1 MPQMAPNTLTARAT
15 SQRDETRNASLSACN
30 YPLLPPSVVHST
42 LMQQETTMKR
52 IGSMLTRARR
62 ALKLSNSLPAW
73 LFAGAA
79 LAFGHGAFAAD
90 VKAAADAKI
99 PVVAAENFYGDVVRQ
114 LGGDRVEVTSI
125 LSNPDQDPHLFEASP
140 ATARALQHASLVV
153 YNGADYDP
161 WMGKLLAASKG
172 AQRTVIVAADL
183 TGKKGGDNPHLWY
196 DPATM
201 PKVAHAVSDAL
212 VAADPAHKSAYDAN
226 LAKFLDS
233 LKPIDAKVAE
243 LHGRYA
249 GVPVTATEPVFGYM
263 ADAMGLTMRNLR
275 FQLATMNDTEASA
288 TDIAAF
294 ERDLRERRVRV
305 LIYNSQATEALTRR
319 MLKLAQQSKVPTMS
333 VTETLP
339 AGKTYQTWMLTQL
352 DALDKALA
360 TGGTSGTSG
369 ANGTNSVNN
378 AKGKTP

>member
-1 MPQMAPNTLTARAT
+1 
-15 SQRDETRNASLSACN
+15 
-30 YPLLPPSVVHST
+30 
-42 LMQQETTMKR
+42 MKI
-52 IGSMLTRARR
+52 IGSMFSGARR
-62 ALKLSNSLPAW
+62 ALNRSTSVHTHLSTCLLA
-73 LFAGAA
+73 LAA
-79 LAFGHGAFAAD
+79 LGFGHNAL
-90 VKAAADAKI
+90 AADAKI
-99 PVVAAENFYGDVVRQ
+99 QAVAAENFYGDVVRQ
-114 LGGDRVEVTSI
+114 LGGDRVDVTSI

-140 ATARALQHASLVV
+140 ATARALQHANLVV

-161 WMGKLLAASKG
+161 WMAKLLAASKG
-172 AQRTVIVAADL
+172 TQRNVIVTADL
-183 TGKKGGDNPHLWY
+183 VGRKGGDNPHLWY
-196 DPATM
+196 DPTTM
-201 PKVAHAVSDAL
+201 PKVARAVSDAL
-212 VAADPAHKSAYDAN
+212 GAADPAHKSAYDAN

-249 GVPVTATEPVFGYM
+249 GLPVTATEPVFGYM
-263 ADAMGLTMRNLR
+263 SDAIGLEMRNQR
-275 FQLATMNDTEASA
+275 FQLAAMNDTEASA

-305 LIYNSQATEALTRR
+305 LIYNSQATEALTQR

-352 DALDKALA
+352 DALQKALA
-360 TGGTSGTSG
+360 AGDTNGATSM
-369 ANGTNSVNN
+369 NGVTN